1 MPPPTIARMLP
12 NFQLENGA
20 RNASPTSSKGYQPSP
35 PPTAGIL
42 SPTFYSSPPVMPQR
56 QISSSSYDDS
66 GSSMHQGQ
74 SGTSKVRRQR
84 PDTEE
89 IRKVG
94 KVHYQELLAFL
105 RTHLAKEQTG
115 PRSNAR
121 EKLTRLSKQQF
132 TELSTDVYDE
142 LMRRINNTK
151 QQIAVPHL
159 AVREEFHPKRNQ
171 ARQKLATLPKTRFK
185 DLSSDVFFELERRF
199 PELKEE
205 YRPEAI
211 AREKALEREE
221 QERRLREDVA
231 RREAQEREREAA
243 AQRDHEAETRRLNK
257 AAPKESTSDMIVP
270 TKSRI
275 VEEEDVSVVY
285 RVGGEQGSDEEMSH
299 NQRVS
304 TDMLDN
310 RSTMYSQAS
319 SMGTGF
325 VAGYAGSRGTG
336 DFGYGRNST
345 TADGP
350 NTFGIEKLRSDYEFK
365 IATLQQRVATLEAQN
380 GELREHSSR
389 GEKYEEQLRL
399 AESERDR
406 LHAEHVDEL
415 DQMKGELDAHKQKHD
430 EKARELESAMERMSL
445 LQKDMDTRSST
456 NNVSAED
463 MERLQSDL
471 AEQDRLIQ
479 DLRSEIESLIQEIQQ
494 LSSRNEELVAEKDQD
509 LVVARDLNQQLI
521 SYKRKYEQA
530 KTELRQY
537 KATSQLYVQP
547 PKTDE
552 FMPTS
557 DRGIIA
563 DVNVTAFQS
572 SIDELL
578 ATARSTSPSNVLV
591 SMKAVVLAAT
601 LITDDVAKFEES
613 ATFEL
618 SADDADQLML
628 LKPKISTT
636 LNNLMNACRNHAS
649 SQGLSPVSL
658 LDAAASH
665 VSMTVVDLVR
675 VLKLR
680 SATQSEKDQFEAHFS
695 GNALPPGGL
704 KPLHIG
710 SSAVS
715 RTQPISPSLDSGATK
730 LRASGE
736 RKSPIDAP
744 SGGGMRLSPRGKSA
758 PSGRYSPVGYRP
770 SYGKI
775 DTSVGN
781 ESASRNTSFSQQREP
796 SSPIGNGSNPLGH
809 YQNGGLSQVTSL
821 PRTNLDSI
829 KKSWTNGRRPSSG
842 SVSHRR
848 TGTGSY
854 EADTSGGTGQ
864 SSIVYDDLSNNSAD
878 RSSRSLAGKGRRSV
892 ASASTPPRQLNGAGA
907 HDNGD
912 HDAEDGDTSEE
923 NWAELR
929 NYIEVQTEAIV
940 HSIQSLLSAIREGAQ
955 GVQLNENLVQITTIA
970 SSIIAISRDNLPPS
984 SKEEGEE
991 ILGELTDNCEKLS
1004 EMQTRPSFDKSTKSA
1019 MASAS
1024 YGVAKGLKA
1033 LNGLLTEGE
1042 AVRQREEL
1050 EALR

>member
-1 MPPPTIARMLP
+1 
-12 NFQLENGA
+12 
-20 RNASPTSSKGYQPSP
+20 
-35 PPTAGIL
+35 
-42 SPTFYSSPPVMPQR
+42 
-56 QISSSSYDDS
+56 
-66 GSSMHQGQ
+66 
-74 SGTSKVRRQR
+74 
-84 PDTEE
+84 
-89 IRKVG
+89 
-94 KVHYQELLAFL
+94 
-105 RTHLAKEQTG
+105 
-115 PRSNAR
+115 
-121 EKLTRLSKQQF
+121 
-132 TELSTDVYDE
+132 
-142 LMRRINNTK
+142 
-151 QQIAVPHL
+151 
-159 AVREEFHPKRNQ
+159 VREEFHPKRNQ

-211 AREKALEREE
+211 ARERALEREE
-221 QERRLREDVA
+221 QERQLREDTA
-231 RREAQEREREAA
+231 RREAQERERQAA
-243 AQRDHEAETRRLNK
+243 AQREAQEAEARRLNT
-257 AAPKESTSDMIVP
+257 AAPKESTSDIIVP
-270 TKSRI
+270 TKSRM

-285 RVGGEQGSDEEMSH
+285 RVGGEHGSDEETSH
-299 NQRVS
+299 NNQRIS

-345 TADGP
+345 NADGP

-365 IATLQQRVATLEAQN
+365 IATLQQRVAALEAQN
-380 GELREHSSR
+380 GELKEHSSR

-399 AESERDR
+399 AETERDR

-415 DQMKGELDAHKQKHD
+415 DQMKGELDAHRQKHD
-430 EKARELESAMERMSL
+430 EKARELQSAMERMSL
-445 LQKDMDTRSST
+445 LQKDIDTRSAT
-456 NNVSAED
+456 HNVSAED

-509 LVVARDLNQQLI
+509 LVVARDLNQQLV

-601 LITDDVAKFEES
+601 LITDDVAKFEENAS
-613 ATFEL
+613 FEL
-618 SADDADQLML
+618 SADDADQLTL

-665 VSMTVVDLVR
+665 VSMIVVDLVR

-715 RTQPISPSLDSGATK
+715 RSQPLSPSLDAGATK
-730 LRASGE
+730 LRTSAE
-736 RKSPIDAP
+736 RKSPIDA
-744 SGGGMRLSPRGKSA
+744 SSSGGMRLSPRGKSA

-775 DTSVGN
+775 DPSAGS

-796 SSPIGNGSNPLGH
+796 SSPIGNGPNPLGQ

-848 TGTGSY
+848 NGTGSY
-854 EADTSGGTGQ
+854 EADTSAGTGQ

-878 RSSRSLAGKGRRSV
+878 RSSMSLGANGRRSV
-892 ASASTPPRQLNGAGA
+892 ASASTSSRQQNGTVV

-912 HDAEDGDTSEE
+912 HDADDGDTSEE